1 MAARLSAAQAELMS
15 VVDDHVLASLVREA
29 CELIGAERAHVIAVS
44 EGHLSILASSSPGLA
59 DGFRLPLDKGADP
72 VRALSRYLGDSP
84 SRAHHQLPLV
94 VQEEILGTLVV
105 TCSGQMRSVDSDLL
119 SVLLGAATLRL
130 EVSETAHTLRLA
142 VSQLRSRLALVEG
155 DADMA
160 RPVGDQ
166 PGLGATDLLLAT
178 VARAPIGVAMVAQEA
193 HGSWMVHGVNPALA
207 ALRGVPEAEMTG
219 TLEDVLGSLESIDP
233 TLMEGQSATRPV
245 SRRVRRADGSS
256 FDAWMFAIALERLTG
271 YAIIVIDVDFQAK
284 RLRELER
291 LAMTDPVTGLANRT
305 RVTDLLNRCLAT
317 DARGT
322 VAVMLLDVDRFKNV
336 NDSLGHHV
344 GDQLL
349 IEVTRRLRSGVPD
362 GTVVA
367 RLGGDEFLLVLRG
380 LDDNLDVHPVA
391 FGLLEDLSAP
401 FELSTGHRVATSVSI
416 GIAIANHTEHSAAD
430 LIREAD
436 LAMYQAK
443 DLGRNRY
450 ALCDA
455 SMLQAAENRLNQEFV
470 LRRAL
475 EEGRLK
481 LRLQPIVDLQ
491 GRVREFEALVRLL
504 DPELG
509 EVSPDNFIP
518 IAEETGLIP
527 QIDHWMLEVALAL
540 FTDDPRL
547 AADPDL
553 RVAINVSGRT
563 LERPDFMSRLVLALR
578 RNNVEANR
586 LIIEITESCLLG
598 DNRAILWT
606 LNQLRARGALIAIDD
621 FGTGYSAL
629 SYLQSFEVDLL
640 KIDQSFVSRV
650 SADDE
655 RGTRLV
661 GNIVNLAHDLGLRVV
676 AEGVEH
682 PEQAELLQGLGCDLA
697 QGWLFGRPAPP
708 LCETRDI
715 LPS

>member
-1 MAARLSAAQAELMS
+1 MEAAEEQVLATVVAHAVELVGAIRAQVLSVSDGQ
-15 VVDDHVLASLVREA
+15 VGVLASHPVP
-29 CELIGAERAHVIAVS
+29 VS
-44 EGHLSILASSSPGLA
+44 PS
-59 DGFRLPLDKGADP
+59 FRLPVQKGGDP
-72 VRALSRYLGDSP
+72 IGSVEGFYGDTGQVR
-84 SRAHHQLPLV
+84 HHQEPLF
-94 VQEEILGTLVV
+94 VQEELIGTLVV
-105 TCSGQMRSVDSDLL
+105 TAAEDKVSDEQVKGTLA
-119 SVLLGAATLRL
+119 VLARTAVLRL
-130 EVSETAHTLRLA
+130 EAVETARSYRLA
-142 VSQLRSRLALVEG
+142 ISQLRSRLAIVEG
-155 DADMA
+155 D
-160 RPVGDQ
+160 PQVGRRRGDDLV
-166 PGLGATDLLLAT
+166 GGGAADLLLE
-178 VARAPIGVAMVAQEA
+178 VVSRAPIGIAITARQPD
-193 HGSWMVHGVNPALA
+193 GSWQVQRVNTAMA
-207 ALRGVPEAEMTG
+207 ALRGLRETHMVGPVET
-219 TLEDVLGSLESIDP
+219 VLGSAHSIDP
-233 TLMEGQSATRPV
+233 VVLEGQSTTHPV
-245 SRRVRRADGSS
+245 SCRLRRVDGSS
-256 FDAWMFAIALERLTG
+256 FEAWLFSIALDERDS
-271 YAIIVIDVDFQAK
+271 YALAIIDVDFQTQ
-284 RLRELER
+284 RMRELER
-291 LAMTDPVTGLANRT
+291 MAMTDPVTGLANRT
-305 RVTDLLNRCLAT
+305 RVTEILARCLQ
-317 DARGT
+317 DDPLGT

-349 IEVTRRLRSGVPD
+349 IEVTRRLRISVPD
-362 GTVVA
+362 GTVVS

-416 GIAIANHTEHSAAD
+416 GISIADRAGHTAAD

-455 SMLQAAENRLNQEFV
+455 TMLQAAEDRLNQEFV

-475 EEGRLK
+475 EDGRLK
-481 LRLQPIVDLQ
+481 LRLQPIVDMNGELQ
-491 GRVREFEALVRLL
+491 EFEALVRLQ

-509 EVSPDNFIP
+509 EVAPDKFIP

-527 QIDHWMLEVALAL
+527 QIDHWVIEVCLAL
-540 FTDDPRL
+540 MSEDPRL
-547 AADPDL
+547 AADPNL

-563 LERPDFMSRLVLALR
+563 LERPDFMSRLVFALR
-578 RNNVEANR
+578 QNDVEADR

-606 LNQLRARGALIAIDD
+606 LNQLRARGAWVAIDD

-640 KIDQSFVSRV
+640 KIDQSFISRV
-650 SADDE
+650 SRDDE

-676 AEGVEH
+676 AEGVEQR
-682 PEQAELLQGLGCDLA
+682 EQSELLAGLGCDLA

-708 LCETRDI
+708 LGRVPEI
-715 LPS
+715 LPR